1 MTQPPKL
8 LDKVRELLR
17 LKHYSPKTEE
27 SYVNWI
33 RRYVR
38 FHNLKHPREMGTAEV
53 EQFLSHLAVQEK
65 VAASTQNQAL
75 SALLFLYREVL
86 EIPLDERLRVVRAE
100 KPELLPTVLSK
111 EEISA
116 LLAQMS
122 GMTGLMARLLYGSG
136 LRLTECITLRVKDID
151 LNQHQILVRGGKG
164 EKDRA
169 TLLPSSLL
177 EPLREHLAWRKELHQ
192 ADVARGHGYVALP
205 FALERKYP
213 NAPREYH
220 WQFAFPSERLVYDAQ
235 TKHAYRW
242 HTSPSTLQRAVR
254 DAARAAKIS
263 KLVGPHTFRH
273 SFATHLLENG
283 YDIRTVQELLGHKDV
298 RTTMIYTH
306 VLNRGPKGVRSPLD
320 G

>member
-1 MTQPPKL
+1 MAQPPKL
-8 LDKVRELLR
+8 LDKVRELSR

-86 EIPLDERLRVVRAE
+86 ESPLDERLCVVRAE

-111 EEISA
+111 KEVTA
-116 LLAQMS
+116 LLAHMS

-151 LNQHQILVRGGKG
+151 LNQHQILVRADKG

-169 TLLPSSLL
+169 TLLPASLL

-192 ADVARGHGYVALP
+192 TDVARGHGYVALP

-213 NAPREYH
+213 NAPRKYH
-220 WQFAFPSERLVYDAQ
+220 WQFAFPSERLVYDTI
-235 TKHAYRW
+235 TKKTYRW

-283 YDIRTVQELLGHKDV
+283 YDIRMVQELLGHKDV

-306 VLNRGPKGVRSPLD
+306 VLNRGPKSVRSPLD
-320 G
+320 